1 MSYMLKTN
9 ASDKRT
15 VMQNN
20 DMQNTKM
27 YICEKST
34 KKKKKIFKL
43 LQIEQKPNDW
53 KCLK

>member
-34 KKKKKIFKL
+34 KKKKKLFTCCKL
-43 LQIEQKPNDW
+43 HKNQLTGNV
-53 KCLK
+53 

>member
-34 KKKKKIFKL
+34 KKKKNCSLVANCTKT
-43 LQIEQKPNDW
+43 N
-53 KCLK
+53 